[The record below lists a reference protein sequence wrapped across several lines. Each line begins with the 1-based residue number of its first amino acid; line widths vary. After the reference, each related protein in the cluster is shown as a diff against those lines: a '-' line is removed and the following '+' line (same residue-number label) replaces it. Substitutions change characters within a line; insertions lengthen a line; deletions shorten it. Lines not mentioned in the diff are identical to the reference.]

1 MSAVALAEPVTAR
14 VLREKLHGAD
24 VRTIG
29 HGDDLSAKAVIYD
42 LPLGFGEESWLE
54 ALPETMLVWQIE
66 GDFVR
71 CEWGAA
77 RGRRSSSER
86 ALSLCLQGTPNRYRA
101 GACKVVQFIIP
112 PALLAR
118 VADGLGAARLGPG
131 GLRDDLI
138 FFDDPA
144 MVDALDAF
152 VARFH
157 DAVAA
162 PTRVEM
168 EARSVLIVERLLTRH
183 HDLSPGI
190 RRGGLAGWQLRR
202 TTEYLNVHLA
212 ADISLAELAA
222 LADLSPFHFCRA
234 FKQSTGLP
242 PHAWQCARRIERAQD
257 LMAAHPCMGL
267 TEVALAV
274 GYESQAAFGVAFK
287 RATGTTPG
295 QWRREVVG

>member
-1 MSAVALAEPVTAR
+1 MTTLAIAEPETAR
-14 VLREKLHGAD
+14 MLREKLHGAD

-54 ALPETMLVWQIE
+54 ALPETMLVWHIE
-66 GDFVR
+66 GDAVR

-77 RGRRSSSER
+77 RGRRSSDER
-86 ALSLCLQGTPNRYRA
+86 ALSFCLQGTPSRYLA
-101 GACKVVQFIIP
+101 GACKVVQLVIP

-118 VADGLGAARLGPG
+118 VADGLGAVRLGPG
-131 GLRDDLI
+131 SLRDDLI
-138 FFDDPA
+138 FFDDDM

-157 DAVAA
+157 EAVAA

-183 HDLSPGI
+183 HDLCPGV
-190 RRGGLAGWQLRR
+190 RRGGLAWWELKR
-202 TTEYLNVHLA
+202 TTDYLLAHLA
-212 ADISLAELAA
+212 DDVALAELADIA
-222 LADLSPFHFCRA
+222 GLSPHHFCRS

-242 PHAWQCARRIERAQD
+242 PHAWLCARRIEQAKA
-257 LMAAHPCMGL
+257 LMSEHPRMGL
-267 TEVALAV
+267 TEVALCV

-287 RATGTTPG
+287 RATGVTPG
-295 QWRREVVG
+295 QWRRERAG